1 MVAIQWSYVIG
12 LVSVMD
18 QFYSYIAMVL
28 GWGEGILNYLVMVG
42 FGDFVVVG
50 NGYNSC
56 YKEWCS
62 SGTDHHSGWTY
73 KN

>member
-1 MVAIQWSYVIG
+1 MVAIQWSFVIG
-12 LVSVMD
+12 LVSMMD

-28 GWGEGILNYLVMVG
+28 GWSEGRLNYLVM
-42 FGDFVVVG
+42 VG

-56 YKEWCS
+56 YKEWCF
-62 SGTDHHSGWTY
+62 SGMDHHSGWTY